1 MPDIGDQAPD
11 LTLESTDGPIRLSE
25 RLKKGRLLLAFYF
38 EDGTPACSTEI
49 ATLVDVYEPI
59 RELDGDIVAISAD
72 RLASHNEFA
81 ARLRVPFALVSDPD
95 LEAAQRYDAVSEEDP
110 KRSRRALFVIEQ
122 DGAVSYAV
130 NPYSPTSLSQ
140 LEGALRAMGLEI

>member
-1 MPDIGDQAPD
+1 M
-11 LTLESTDGPIRLSE
+11 SE
-25 RLKKGRLLLAFYF
+25 RLESGRLLLAFYF
-38 EDGTPACSTEI
+38 EDSTPACSAEI

-59 RELDGDIVAISAD
+59 REIGGDIVAISAD
-72 RLASHNEFA
+72 SLASHRDFA
-81 ARLRVPFALVSDPD
+81 ARLRVPCALASDPD
-95 LEAAQRYDAVSEEDP
+95 LEAAQRYEVVSEEDP

-122 DGAVSYAV
+122 YGAVSYAA